1 MLKINLGETKR
12 VTVLD
17 HQVLIY
23 AGFSYLSP
31 SPQNICVYIIIYFFS
46 FHVYFYIIFF
56 LLVNQFI
63 HIDDPDQGLTLPMHL
78 QWIFIEGAGEIQK
91 FSPQTWRSRLEK
103 TIIALEKKTRYSF
116 CFTEY
121 TSPSKF
127 IDIENQS
134 DMVEK

>member
-31 SPQNICVYIIIYFFS
+31 SSQNICIYFFS

-63 HIDDPDQGLTLPMHL
+63 HVDDPDQGLTLPVHL
-78 QWIFIEGAGEIQK
+78 Q
-91 FSPQTWRSRLEK
+91 
-103 TIIALEKKTRYSF
+103 
-116 CFTEY
+116 
-121 TSPSKF
+121 
-127 IDIENQS
+127 
-134 DMVEK
+134 

>member
-1 MLKINLGETKR
+1 MDLYCKGR
-12 VTVLD
+12 
-17 HQVLIY
+17 
-23 AGFSYLSP
+23 
-31 SPQNICVYIIIYFFS
+31 
-46 FHVYFYIIFF
+46 
-56 LLVNQFI
+56 
-63 HIDDPDQGLTLPMHL
+63 
-78 QWIFIEGAGEIQK
+78 GEIQK

-127 IDIENQS
+127 IDVENQS